1 MTATTISINQFI
13 ESKRYIESIITGTIK
28 TVDTML
34 RIRGFFTLGFIDML
48 LTFLSDIFMLNIMTV
63 FISRS
68 YF

>member
-1 MTATTISINQFI
+1 MAAVTISISQFI
-13 ESKRYIESIITGTIK
+13 ESKRYIESIMTGTIK

-48 LTFLSDIFMLNIMTV
+48 LTFLSDV
-63 FISRS
+63 FILNLMTAFISGS